1 MSRIVE
7 EFLKSYLEREPYA
20 TKEEL
25 VGVLTEAE
33 MVIKNNP
40 DKSLEEII
48 NLIIEKDIKDYE
60 EIRKRYGVP
69 GYTGSISVGNI
80 NVKLYGGNINY
91 LGEEMPSNALFD
103 IASMTKFYTQVVAY
117 NLIKEGYFRRD
128 DKIKD
133 LDSRFINLDN
143 ITVDDI
149 LTFGVKFMTDGRISD
164 KKTIDE
170 ALNTLYNIKVVGTGK
185 WDYNDM
191 GLMIIKEVMEK
202 VTGLSYPE
210 LIDKY
215 IIKPLHL
222 NDTHVIVPK
231 SKFHLI
237 TGTPNFHLGH
247 INDMTANAVGGY
259 SGHAG
264 IFASSDD
271 LVKLSKGVREE
282 GIVPHI
288 EDAYTP
294 GNLNDAIGRMGNVY
308 TSHPLG
314 IEKTFVDNLEP
325 KDTFAI
331 AGSTRVNMASS
342 HDSTFNIL
350 FNPSSMSMEEA
361 MERVRL
367 INERRKKD
375 AKPLISPVKEYEF
388 DRNGKM
394 LKYSLIDPR
403 QLLPLSEM
411 EKSVQNMARTTLK
424 LRFLDYLIK
433 EYDKSYEGQHIAINT
448 NHR

>member
-1 MSRIVE
+1 MSKIVE
-7 EFLKSYLEREPYA
+7 DFLKNYLRREPYA

-25 VGVLTEAE
+25 VSVLAEAE
-33 MVIKNNP
+33 MIIKNNP

-48 NLIIEKDIKDYE
+48 NLIIKKDIEDYE
-60 EIRKRYGVP
+60 ELRKKYGVP

-103 IASMTKFYTQVVAY
+103 IASMTKFYTQIVAY

-133 LDSRFINLDN
+133 LDSRFVNLGD
-143 ITVDDI
+143 ITIDDI

-170 ALNTLYNIKVVGTGK
+170 ALNTLYNIKVVETGK

-202 VTGLSYPE
+202 ITGLSYPE

-231 SKFHLI
+231 SKYHLI
-237 TGTPNFHLGH
+237 TGTPNLGH

-271 LVKLSKGVREE
+271 LVALSKGVRE
-282 GIVPHI
+282 GSIVPHI

-294 GNLNDAIGRMGNVY
+294 GKLNDAVGTMGNVY
-308 TSHPLG
+308 TAHPLG

-325 KDTFAI
+325 RDTFAI
-331 AGSTRVNMASS
+331 AGSTRVNLASS
-342 HDSTFNIL
+342 NDSTFNIL

-361 MERVRL
+361 MERVRI
-367 INERRKKD
+367 INEQRKK
-375 AKPLISPVKEYEF
+375 ASKPLISPVKEYEF
-388 DRNGKM
+388 DRDGRM
-394 LKYSLIDPR
+394 IKYNLIDPR
-403 QLLPLSEM
+403 MLLPLSEM

-433 EYDKSYEGQHIAINT
+433 EYDRSYEEQHIEINT
-448 NHR
+448 NKK